1 MTGTLP
7 TTSRIGRRS
16 SAWPLIAFDFS
27 RRYPVMPAVILTV
40 LAVGAIFASQ
50 ISPFDPSKRVLRER
64 EIPPAWFAEGSI
76 EHPLGT
82 DEQGRD
88 IFSRIMHGAR
98 LSLMIAGIAV
108 SVGLL
113 TGTATGLIAGYFGGI
128 VDEALMRLVDLW
140 LALPFLLIVLIVAIS
155 VGPSLLMVVA
165 LLSLSSWSA
174 GARNIRG
181 EVLSIKTLDY
191 IASARVA
198 GASDVRIIV
207 RHLLP
212 QVVHIIIVI
221 TTLRTGSL
229 IIAEAGLS
237 FLGVGVPSSTTTW
250 GSMIAEGRE
259 FLLSSWWISMLPG
272 IAIFVTVMA
281 LNFLGD
287 WFRDYLDPRL
297 RQLV

>member
-1 MTGTLP
+1 M
-7 TTSRIGRRS
+7 
-16 SAWPLIAFDFS
+16 
-27 RRYPVMPAVILTV
+27 VI
-40 LAVGAIFASQ
+40 
-50 ISPFDPSKRVLRER
+50 
-64 EIPPAWFAEGSI
+64 
-76 EHPLGT
+76 
-82 DEQGRD
+82 
-88 IFSRIMHGAR
+88 
-98 LSLMIAGIAV
+98 
-108 SVGLL
+108 
-113 TGTATGLIAGYFGGI
+113 
-128 VDEALMRLVDLW
+128 
-140 LALPFLLIVLIVAIS
+140 
-155 VGPSLLMVVA
+155 A

-259 FLLSSWWISMLPG
+259 YLISSWWISILPG
-272 IAIFVTVMA
+272 MAIFVTVMA

>member
-1 MTGTLP
+1 M
-7 TTSRIGRRS
+7 
-16 SAWPLIAFDFS
+16 
-27 RRYPVMPAVILTV
+27 VI
-40 LAVGAIFASQ
+40 
-50 ISPFDPSKRVLRER
+50 
-64 EIPPAWFAEGSI
+64 
-76 EHPLGT
+76 
-82 DEQGRD
+82 
-88 IFSRIMHGAR
+88 
-98 LSLMIAGIAV
+98 
-108 SVGLL
+108 
-113 TGTATGLIAGYFGGI
+113 
-128 VDEALMRLVDLW
+128 
-140 LALPFLLIVLIVAIS
+140 
-155 VGPSLLMVVA
+155 A

-259 FLLSSWWISMLPG
+259 FLLSSWWISILPG